1 MPDVPPARSDRSL
14 IIVTGI
20 FVVVAG
26 LLFTA
31 VLFLATGGD
40 TPTGKPAPIF
50 IGPKKGLV
58 DNINED
64 GPRYYANPF
73 GHDGFW
79 LDVENGDLVAYV
91 LDTPGAERCTVK
103 WRESRGAYI
112 DCNDEA
118 VDPGD
123 LDRYPVIIGSRA
135 ESPDDSVYV
144 DVRTVD
150 PAPGAGGTTG

>member
-40 TPTGKPAPIF
+40 TATGKPAPIF
-50 IGPKKGLV
+50 IGAEQGLI

-64 GPRYYANPF
+64 GPRYFAHPF
-73 GHDGFW
+73 GGDGFW
-79 LDVENGDLVAYV
+79 LDVEDGGLVALV
-91 LDTPGAERCTVK
+91 LDAPGSQRCTVK
-103 WRESRGAYI
+103 WRDPRNAYI
-112 DCNDEA
+112 DCRGNPI
-118 VDPGD
+118 DPGN
-123 LDRYPVIIGSRA
+123 LDRYPVIVGARA
-135 ESPDDSVYV
+135 GSPDDSVYV
-144 DVRTVD
+144 DIRTVD
-150 PAPGAGGTTG
+150 PAPGAGGSTG